1 LGKKGERR
9 RKKKAEEPPNG
20 RVVDIHHIDNQ
31 EEHSAR

>member
-1 LGKKGERR
+1 LGKKGESR

-20 RVVDIHHIDNQ
+20 RVVNIHHIYNQ